1 MKAEVASTSQL
12 LQNMSKFSVGEH
24 AASQE
29 PTSARGENMPLP
41 LPNKLSINFH
51 SSTKEDGKSNRICNE

>member
-41 LPNKLSINFH
+41 NKLSINFQ